1 MEIDTVGER
10 LLDYFR
16 DNNIPISEVATKTGI
31 RYDTLQQILHGRVKS
46 MGVDNFAIIWKA
58 YTDIDGWYM
67 LTGQHREQYSHE
79 TSRALVEELQYF
91 QSFLNTAVDK
101 RVSAIQKADAGQ

>member
-58 YTDIDGWYM
+58 YPDINGWYM
-67 LTGQHREQYSHE
+67 LTGQNREHSSE
-79 TSRALVEELQYF
+79 TSLALVDELQYL
-91 QSFLNTAVDK
+91 QSFINTAVNK
-101 RVSAIQKADAGQ
+101 RVNAIQQAGTGQ